1 MQEVPFGSAR
11 WCRGVTLGHVEHDMK
26 RFACLL
32 LLLAAGCDVC
42 TDNRAECVDAG
53 FTWVSVQEIPNAV
66 VIVISRQP
74 GIEAVEIP

>member
-1 MQEVPFGSAR
+1 
-11 WCRGVTLGHVEHDMK
+11 MK
-26 RFACLL
+26 DFTKLATML

-42 TDNRAECVDAG
+42 REDRTTCVEMG

-66 VIVISRQP
+66 VVVISRQP